1 MAQMPETIR
10 VGYLDYVVEA
20 WPSSLASTSDRIG
33 ECDRQNSIIRIRDDL
48 PPQKTAEVLLHEVL
62 HAAYDM
68 GCISGEDEEKIVS
81 IFGHQLTQIWRD
93 NPQFV
98 AFMESTFRS

>member
-1 MAQMPETIR
+1 MARLPDTIR
-10 VGYLDYVVEA
+10 VGYLDYTIEA
-20 WPSSLASTSDRIG
+20 WSAAHATTADRIG
-33 ECDRQNSIIRIRDDL
+33 ECDRQNSIIRVRDDL

-68 GCISGEDEEKIVS
+68 GCVGGEDEEKTVS
-81 IFGHQLTQIWRD
+81 IFGRQLTQIWRD